1 LASVVDIA
9 NLALLRVGA
18 EPIISMTEETSR
30 ARACNTAWPFV
41 RRHVLRSHSWNSA
54 TVRTQLPPLLAAPL
68 WGFAT
73 AYVMPAD
80 SLHVSEVDTSTDWR
94 VENGEILTDA
104 TGTLNVRY
112 VKDETDPEK
121 YDGSLTAV
129 MALRLA
135 VEITERVTNSGPKKN
150 VLLQEY
156 QVALN
161 NAMVDDGQEQSPAD
175 FEEDDWITSR
185 Y

>member
-1 LASVVDIA
+1 MTDA
-9 NLALLRVGA
+9 NN
-18 EPIISMTEETSR
+18 R
-30 ARACNTAWPFV
+30 ARACNLAWPFV
-41 RRHVLRSHSWNSA
+41 RQHVLRSHSWNAA
-54 TVRTQLPPLLAAPL
+54 TVRTQIAPLAAAPD

-73 AYVMPAD
+73 AYVLPSD
-80 SLHVSEVDTSTDWR
+80 YLHIDEVDTTRDWR

-112 VKDETDPEK
+112 VKDETDTEV
-121 YDGSLTAV
+121 YDGSLTFV
-129 MALRLA
+129 MGIRLA
-135 VEITERVTNSGPKKN
+135 VEIVERVTNSGPKKN

-161 NAMVDDGQEQSPAD
+161 EAKMDDGQEQSPAD

>member
-1 LASVVDIA
+1 MASVVDIS

-18 EPIISMTEETSR
+18 EPIISMADANNR
-30 ARACNTAWPFV
+30 ARACNLAWPFV
-41 RRHVLRSHSWNSA
+41 RKTVLRSHSWNSA
-54 TVRTQLPPLLAAPL
+54 TVRTQIAPL
-68 WGFAT
+68 ATAPEWGFAT
-73 AYVMPAD
+73 AYAVPAD
-80 SLHVSEVDTSTDWR
+80 FLHISEVDTVADWR

-112 VKDETDPEK
+112 TKDETDTEK
-121 YDGSLTAV
+121 YDGSLTTV

-135 VEITERVTNSGPKKN
+135 VEIVERLTNSGPKKN

-156 QVALN
+156 SAALME
-161 NAMVDDGQEQSPAD
+161 AKIDDGQEQSPAE

>member
-18 EPIISMTEETSR
+18 EPIIAMTDANNR
-30 ARACNTAWPFV
+30 ARACNLAWPFV
-41 RRHVLRSHSWNSA
+41 RKNVLRSHSWNSA
-54 TVRTQLPPLLAAPL
+54 TVRTQLAPLAAAPE

-73 AYVMPAD
+73 AYSMPPD
-80 SLHVSEVDTSTDWR
+80 SLHVDEVDTDRDWR
-94 VENGEILTDA
+94 VENGDILTDA

-112 VKDETDPEK
+112 VKDETDTEK
-121 YDGSLTAV
+121 YDGSLTVV
-129 MALRLA
+129 MGIRLA
-135 VEITERVTNSGPKKN
+135 VEIVERVTNSGPKKN

-156 QVALN
+156 EVALN
-161 NAMVDDGQEQSPAD
+161 EAKMDDGQEQSPAD

>member
-1 LASVVDIA
+1 
-9 NLALLRVGA
+9 
-18 EPIISMTEETSR
+18 
-30 ARACNTAWPFV
+30 
-41 RRHVLRSHSWNSA
+41 
-54 TVRTQLPPLLAAPL
+54 
-68 WGFAT
+68 
-73 AYVMPAD
+73 MPAD